1 LGQGEKYLRHVT
13 RNDRRDAQSLERGYQ
28 KEMRM
33 LIRSLTLATLLA
45 IAGTSFAADGDS
57 PLDMDKGRARPLIV
71 IAPST
76 VDPAWVN
83 LKKSLD
89 EPANRK
95 GFTDRNMVLY
105 TVLNLMGQRDGKDL
119 GPQDTAALIRSLK
132 LGAGA
137 KTKVILVGKDGEKKL
152 EQSDTFKLD
161 EIFSTVDQLPAAEKE
176 FTATVAAPVAE
187 AEPAVKGAKPAK
199 NSKPAKPSKP
209 PEMPDD

>member
-1 LGQGEKYLRHVT
+1 
-13 RNDRRDAQSLERGYQ
+13 
-28 KEMRM
+28 MRM

-45 IAGTSFAADGDS
+45 VAGPLFAADGDS

-76 VDPAWVN
+76 VDPTWVS

-105 TVLNLMGQRDGKDL
+105 TVLNLMGQREGKDL

-137 KTKVILVGKDGEKKL
+137 KSKVILVGKDGEKKL
-152 EQSDTFKLD
+152 EESGAVELKA
-161 EIFSTVDQLPAAEKE
+161 IFDAVDQLPASEKE
-176 FTATVAAPVAE
+176 ATVPTPPPVEEAAPAKG
-187 AEPAVKGAKPAK
+187 VKGTKPG
-199 NSKPAKPSKP
+199 KPAKPAKP

>member
-1 LGQGEKYLRHVT
+1 
-13 RNDRRDAQSLERGYQ
+13 
-28 KEMRM
+28 M

-45 IAGTSFAADGDS
+45 IAGPLFAADGDS

-76 VDPAWVN
+76 VDPIWVS

-137 KTKVILVGKDGEKKL
+137 RTKVILVGKDGEKKL
-152 EQSDTFKLD
+152 EQSDAIKLD
-161 EIFSTVDQLPAAEKE
+161 QIFSAVDQLPAAEKE
-176 FTATVAAPVAE
+176 FTATVATPVAE
-187 AEPAVKGAKPAK
+187 VEPAVKGTKAGK
-199 NSKPAKPSKP
+199 NSKPAKPAKP